1 MKNRRYWNR
10 FVFSYLFGSCSA
22 LWKSLGLIRVKSP
35 QFPRAASQQVPGTN
49 AKRECFVQY
58 FPFETRSILPA
69 HHGCL
74 TVPTHLVRHKH
85 RNFCQ
90 IWRATI
96 AEYFQ
101 NLGCQDQEKQQILPK
116 FFLVHPKFTSSCCTF
131 CSSKFWKTT
140 RKNEAK
146 VWNQIK
152 LYKPQMCQVHPKFM
166 SSLFTPNGPHFSFI
180 LPAPTKHLGPGARKW
195 RTLDRSPWPVA
206 GQRLWGFHC
215 QTYKSC
221 LIGTS
226 MGSYGMI

>member
-101 NLGCQDQEKQQILPK
+101 NLGVPRPRKTTDPPQVFFGASQVHFFMLYILFVQILENHKKKRGQGLKP
-116 FFLVHPKFTSSCCTF
+116 
-131 CSSKFWKTT
+131 
-140 RKNEAK
+140 
-146 VWNQIK
+146 NQTI
-152 LYKPQMCQVHPKFM
+152 
-166 SSLFTPNGPHFSFI
+166 
-180 LPAPTKHLGPGARKW
+180 
-195 RTLDRSPWPVA
+195 
-206 GQRLWGFHC
+206 
-215 QTYKSC
+215 
-221 LIGTS
+221 
-226 MGSYGMI
+226 